1 MLNRDGYRIL
11 FSLSPASR
19 RFACYLLAFYDL
31 RRYQIIEMKR
41 SKLPVIA
48 YSGRQIKGKHPGV
61 RKQSANISRLIHV
74 SIKLLVD
81 AGFLEYGFE
90 GCSLYTRGTK
100 HMPTVRIVQKLLA
113 TPEDIQ
119 GQTWNMEARR
129 ERQELLKQGAIVFN
143 REERN
148 GVSLD
153 AEEGDNPQED

>member
-1 MLNRDGYRIL
+1 LLNRDGYRIL
-11 FSLSPASR
+11 FSLSPVSR

-41 SKLPVIA
+41 DKVPVFA
-48 YSGRQIKGKHPGV
+48 YSGRSIKGKPPGP
-61 RKQSANISRLIHV
+61 RRQAANVARIIHTNV
-74 SIKLLVD
+74 TLLVD

-90 GCSLYTRGTK
+90 ARSLYTHGTK
-100 HMPTVRIVQKLLA
+100 HLPTVRLVQKLLA
-113 TPEDIQ
+113 APEDIQ

-143 REERN
+143 REEFD

-153 AEEGDNPQED
+153 AEEGNDPQED